1 MKFEMLKDA
10 LNDGKKFVRYQE
22 TDGNIVEGKYVRS
35 VYLRVLSVEKG
46 VHSNGY
52 EDWDFVDATSDV
64 VIEVTE
70 FTPEKATKA
79 EVVNT
84 RVRFNVKYNIFKF
97 MDILEFCKPSDD
109 LVDLITANFKKQ
121 AIDDYARAN
130 VWCKAMNKTPLSFE
144 KEN

>member
-1 MKFEMLKDA
+1 MKFETLKDS
-10 LNDGKKFVRYQE
+10 LNRGKQFVRYQE
-22 TDGNIVEGKYVRS
+22 TDVGIVEGKFVRS
-35 VYLRVLSVEKG
+35 VYLWVLSVEKS

-70 FTPEKATKA
+70 FTPEKETKA
-79 EVVNT
+79 EVVNA

-109 LVDLITANFKKQ
+109 LVDLITTNFKKQ
-121 AIDDYARAN
+121 AIDDYARVN